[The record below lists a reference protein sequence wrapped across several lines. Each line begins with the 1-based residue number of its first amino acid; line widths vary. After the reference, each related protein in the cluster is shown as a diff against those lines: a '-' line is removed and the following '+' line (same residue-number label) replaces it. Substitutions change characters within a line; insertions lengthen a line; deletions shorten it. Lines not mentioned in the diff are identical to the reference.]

1 MAAQFDYG
9 MGRPQIIGGTT
20 YEQYSPEWYAA
31 MDANKVHNAGVAG
44 TAAGTA
50 GANAMGAL
58 SGGAGGGGA
67 MGGLNG
73 LLGGGASGAV
83 GGGVS
88 AGGAGAVGPLAMQD
102 TSAADNAQLART
114 KDTVGKQSAGAL
126 RGLRESLGARG
137 MLGSGLE
144 SRGVEQITEAGQGQ
158 QGEVARQQQI
168 DNSNRTQHTAEMNY
182 QGQIAQRGQD
192 IQAASAAA
200 QRNQT
205 VLLGLL
211 NALGPAMAGG
221 LKY

>member
-1 MAAQFDYG
+1 MAVPTTGQPAPGEAQYPGAPPAVGSWDAFYAAQAAAAKRAG
-9 MGRPQIIGGTT
+9 TNAGAAAGAALGQLGGGTG
-20 YEQYSPEWYAA
+20 S
-31 MDANKVHNAGVAG
+31 G
-44 TAAGTA
+44 
-50 GANAMGAL
+50 GAL
-58 SGGAGGGGA
+58 GGLTGLVGGGAIPGAGGG
-67 MGGLNG
+67 
-73 LLGGGASGAV
+73 
-83 GGGVS
+83 
-88 AGGAGAVGPLAMQD
+88 VGPMAMQD

-114 KDTVGKQSAGAL
+114 KDVVGKQSAGAL
-126 RGLRESLGARG
+126 RGLRETLGARG

-144 SRGVEQITEAGQGQ
+144 SHGVEAITEAGQGQ

-211 NALGPAMAGG
+211 NALGPALGM
-221 LKY
+221 KY